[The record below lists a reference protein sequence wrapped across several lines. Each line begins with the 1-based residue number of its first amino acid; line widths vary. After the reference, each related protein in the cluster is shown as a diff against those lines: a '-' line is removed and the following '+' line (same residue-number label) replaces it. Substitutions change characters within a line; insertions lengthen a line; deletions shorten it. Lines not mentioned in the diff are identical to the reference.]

1 MTKVR
6 ILTFGCKVNQYESEL
21 MAEKLEKEGF
31 LVVPDGIEADIYI
44 INTCAVTK
52 EAERKFKQA
61 LRRIKREHKSS
72 EIIVTGCYVQLKPEE
87 AKKLEVDMVLG
98 IKEKKDISRYINLL
112 NGKKVV
118 RISNVNEEEVLM
130 EKVRGSIEERTR
142 AYIKVEDG
150 CDRSCTYCAIRLA
163 RGTKIRSKPLKI
175 VVEEAEELL
184 KRGYKEIVITGV
196 NVGRYGVDIGENLVS
211 LLKSLLKLE
220 GDYRIR
226 LSSMNVEDVSDDLI
240 DLFQN
245 EKLCPHL
252 HLSLQSGSN
261 RILKL
266 MGRRYT
272 IEQYLKIVEKLRK
285 VDPLFSITTDI
296 IVGFPGETEKDFEET
311 LEIVRKVL
319 FTRVHAFRF
328 SAREGTPA
336 SRMKD
341 QIPGNVKK
349 ERLEELLKLAK
360 SVSREYRKKGIGK
373 IRRVLIERN
382 IGGISK
388 GYDEYYV
395 HHEFFGGKVGEFQSV
410 LVKYVEDEGI
420 VSKCVDMV

>member
-6 ILTFGCKVNQYESEL
+6 ILTFGCKVNQYESEF
-21 MAEKLEKEGF
+21 MAELLEKKGF
-31 LVVPDGIEADIYI
+31 LVVPDGVEANIYI

-72 EIIVTGCYVQLKPEE
+72 GVIVTGCYVQLKPEE
-87 AKKLEVDMVLG
+87 AKKLEADMILG
-98 IKEKKDISRYINLL
+98 IKEKKNISNYINLL
-112 NGKKVV
+112 NGKKIVK
-118 RISNVNEEEVLM
+118 ISDANEEAVLT
-130 EKVRGSIEERTR
+130 EKVKGSIEERTR

-150 CDRSCTYCAIRLA
+150 CDRSCTYCAIKLA
-163 RGTKIRSKPLKI
+163 RGTRIRSKPLDL
-175 VVEEAEELL
+175 VVDEFKELI

-196 NVGRYGVDIGENLVS
+196 NVGRYGIDIKENLVS
-211 LLKSLLKLE
+211 LLKKLLKLE

-261 RILKL
+261 KILKL
-266 MGRRYT
+266 MGRKYSA
-272 IEQYLKIVEKLRK
+272 EQYLRIVEKLRK

-296 IVGFPGETEKDFEET
+296 IVGFPSESDKDFEET
-311 LEIVRKVL
+311 LGIVKKVL
-319 FTRVHAFRF
+319 FTRIHAFRF
-328 SAREGTPA
+328 SARDGTSA
-336 SRMKD
+336 SKMD
-341 QIPGNVKK
+341 NQIPENVKK
-349 ERLEELLKLAK
+349 ERLKKLLELARITSK
-360 SVSREYRKKGIGK
+360 EYKRKGIGM
-373 IRRVLIERN
+373 IRQVLVEKSID
-382 IGGISK
+382 GISH

-395 HHEFFGGKVGEFQSV
+395 PHEFFGGKVGEFRKV

-420 VSKCVDMV
+420 VSKCINMV

>member
-21 MAEKLEKEGF
+21 MAELLEKEGF
-31 LVVPDGIEADIYI
+31 LVVPDGIEADVYI
-44 INTCAVTK
+44 VNTCAVTK
-52 EAERKFKQA
+52 EAERKFKQT
-61 LRRIKREHKSS
+61 LRRIRREHKSS

-87 AKKLEVDMVLG
+87 AKKLEVDMILG
-98 IKEKKDISRYINLL
+98 IREKKNISKYIHLL
-112 NGKKVV
+112 NGKRIV
-118 RISNVNEEEVLM
+118 RISDINEEKVLT
-130 EKVRGSIEERTR
+130 ERVRGSIEERTR

-163 RGTKIRSKPLKI
+163 RGTKVRSKPPEL
-175 VVEEAEELL
+175 VVEEVEELI
-184 KRGYKEIVITGV
+184 KRGYREIVITGV
-196 NVGRYGVDIGENLVS
+196 NVGRYGIDIGENLVN
-211 LLKSLLKLE
+211 LLRKLLKLE

-240 DLFQN
+240 DLFQS

-252 HLSLQSGSN
+252 HLSLQSGSD
-261 RILKL
+261 RILRL

-272 IEQYLKIVEKLRK
+272 TEQYLRTVEKLRK
-285 VDPLFSITTDI
+285 IDPLFSITTDI
-296 IVGFPGETEKDFEET
+296 IVGFPGESDEDFEET
-311 LEIVRKVL
+311 LAIVKKVL

-328 SAREGTPA
+328 SARDGTPA
-336 SRMKD
+336 SRMVG

-349 ERLEELLKLAK
+349 ERLEKLLELAK
-360 SVSREYRKKGIGK
+360 VTSREYKRKGIGMV
-373 IRRVLIERN
+373 RRVLVEKS
-382 IGGISK
+382 IGGISS

-395 HHEFFGGKVGEFQSV
+395 HHEFFGGKAGEFRKV